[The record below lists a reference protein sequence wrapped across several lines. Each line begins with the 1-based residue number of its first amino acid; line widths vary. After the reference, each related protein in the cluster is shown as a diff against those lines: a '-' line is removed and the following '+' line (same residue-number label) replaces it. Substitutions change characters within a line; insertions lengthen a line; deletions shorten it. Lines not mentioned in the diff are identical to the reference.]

1 VSVAGLKVA
10 LIGCGTI
17 GSVLARAI
25 DKGRAGEAEL
35 AWLYD
40 LKPEKS
46 EALAKKLRSK
56 PRIAKN
62 VTEIYADKTV
72 GMVIEA
78 ASQLAV
84 EQYSTD
90 VLRSGKDLTVMSVGA
105 FADERLLKSVRSAAE
120 QSGHKIY
127 IPSGAVLG
135 IDGVKAAEL
144 GEIEEVTLSTR
155 KPPAALA
162 YSTYLEEHGIKLR
175 GLKKA
180 RTVFD
185 GPARKA
191 VKAFPRSVNV
201 AATLS
206 LAGIGL
212 DKTRV
217 RVIADPKLRRN
228 VHEIRVR
235 GKAGEFVTKTQNVP
249 FPDAPKTSYLAALSA
264 VRTLRNLSESIRV
277 GT

>member
-1 VSVAGLKVA
+1 MGLKVA
-10 LIGCGTI
+10 LIGCGAI
-17 GSVLARAI
+17 GSVLARSI
-25 DKGRAGEAEL
+25 DKERAGKTEL

-40 LKPEKS
+40 LKSEKS
-46 EALAKKLRSK
+46 EGLAKKLRSK
-56 PRIAKN
+56 PRIAKS
-62 VTEIYADKTV
+62 VSEIYADKTV

-84 EQYSTD
+84 EQYSLD
-90 VLRSGKDLTVMSVGA
+90 VLRSGKDLMVMSVGA

-120 QSGHKIY
+120 LSGRKIY
-127 IPSGAVLG
+127 VPSGAVLG

-144 GEIEEVTLSTR
+144 GKIEEVTLTTR

-162 YSTYLEEHGIKLR
+162 YSTYLKERGIKLR

-191 VKAFPRSVNV
+191 VKAFPLSVNV

-212 DKTRV
+212 EKTRV

-264 VRTLRNLSESIRV
+264 IQTLRNLSESIRI

>member
-1 VSVAGLKVA
+1 VSVVGLKVA
-10 LIGCGTI
+10 LIGCGSI

-25 DKGRAGEAEL
+25 DKGRAGKAEL

-40 LKPEKS
+40 LNPEKS

-56 PRIAKN
+56 PRIAKS
-62 VTEIYADKTV
+62 VAEIYADKTV

-90 VLRSGKDLTVMSVGA
+90 VLRSGKDLMVMSVGA
-105 FADERLLKSVRSAAE
+105 FADERLLKSVRRAAGLG
-120 QSGHKIY
+120 GHKIY

-144 GEIEEVTLSTR
+144 GEIEEVTLTTR
-155 KPPAALA
+155 KPPATLA
-162 YSTYLEEHGIKLR
+162 YSTYLKKSGTKLR
-175 GLKKA
+175 GLRKS
-180 RTVFD
+180 RVVFD

-217 RVIADPKLRRN
+217 RVIADPKLRHN

-235 GKAGEFVTKTQNVP
+235 WKAGKFVTRTKNLP
-249 FPDAPKTSYLAALSA
+249 FPDANRTSYLAALSA
-264 VRTLRNLSESIRV
+264 IRTLRNLSESIQI

>member
-1 VSVAGLKVA
+1 MGLKVA
-10 LIGCGTI
+10 LIGCGAI
-17 GSVLARAI
+17 GTALAQAI
-25 DKGRAGEAEL
+25 DKGRAGGAEL
-35 AWLYD
+35 VWLYD

-56 PRIAKN
+56 PRIAKSMA
-62 VTEIYADKTV
+62 EIYADKTV

-84 EQYSTD
+84 EQCSTD
-90 VLRSGKDLTVMSVGA
+90 VLRSGKDLMVMSVGA
-105 FADERLLKSVRSAAE
+105 FADERLLKSVRSAAGL
-120 QSGHKIY
+120 SGHKIY
-127 IPSGAVLG
+127 IPSGAILG
-135 IDGVKAAEL
+135 IDGVKAADL
-144 GEIEEVTLSTR
+144 GEIEEVTLTTR

-162 YSTYLEEHGIKLR
+162 YSTYLKKSGIKLR

-180 RTVFD
+180 RMVFD

-228 VHEIRVR
+228 VHEIRFR
-235 GKAGEFVTKTQNVP
+235 GEAGEFVIKMKNVP

-264 VRTLRNLSESIRV
+264 IRTLRNLSESIRI

>member
-1 VSVAGLKVA
+1 MKVA
-10 LIGCGTI
+10 LIGCGAI
-17 GSVLARAI
+17 GSVLAQAI
-25 DKGRAGEAEL
+25 DKEQAGKVGL

-46 EALAKKLRSK
+46 KALAKKLRSK
-56 PRIAKN
+56 PRIAKR
-62 VTEIYADKTV
+62 VAEICADKTV
-72 GMVIEA
+72 DMVIEA

-84 EQYSTD
+84 KQYSTNI
-90 VLRSGKDLTVMSVGA
+90 LRSGKDLMVMSVGA
-105 FADERLLKSVRSAAE
+105 LADERLLKSVQRAAGL
-120 QSGHKIY
+120 SGHKIY
-127 IPSGAVLG
+127 IPSGAILG

-144 GEIEEVTLSTR
+144 GEIEEVTLTTR

-162 YSTYLEEHGIKLR
+162 YSTYIKKRGIKLSR
-175 GLKKA
+175 LKKA
-180 RTVFD
+180 RMVFD
-185 GPARKA
+185 GFAREA

-217 RVIADPKLRRN
+217 RIIADPKLHHN

-235 GKAGEFVTKTQNVP
+235 GKAGKFITRMKNVP
-249 FPDAPKTSYLAALSA
+249 FPDANKTSYLAALSTI
-264 VRTLRNLSESIRV
+264 RTLRNLSETIRI

>member
-1 VSVAGLKVA
+1 VSVVGLKVA
-10 LIGCGTI
+10 LIGCGSI

-56 PRIAKN
+56 PRTARSAA
-62 VTEIYADKTV
+62 EIYADKTV
-72 GMVIEA
+72 GLVIEA

-84 EQYSTD
+84 EQYSLD
-90 VLRSGKDLTVMSVGA
+90 ILRSGKDLMVMSVGA
-105 FADERLLKSVRSAAE
+105 FADDGLLKEVRGAAE

-135 IDGVKAAEL
+135 IDGVKAAMVGGIDEAIL
-144 GEIEEVTLSTR
+144 TTR
-155 KPPAALA
+155 KPPDALTYSA
-162 YSTYLEEHGIKLR
+162 YLSEHGINLTKLKEPR
-175 GLKKA
+175 V
-180 RTVFD
+180 VFE
-185 GPARKA
+185 GSARKA
-191 VKAFPRSVNV
+191 VKAFPKSVNV

-212 DKTRV
+212 DKTKV
-217 RVIADPKLRRN
+217 RLIADPSLDRN
-228 VHEIRVR
+228 IHEIRVR
-235 GKAGEFVTKTQNVP
+235 GKAGEFVVEARNVP
-249 FPDAPKTSYLAALSA
+249 CPDTPKTSYLAAFSA
-264 VRTLRNLSESIRV
+264 IMTLRSITESIHI

>member
-1 VSVAGLKVA
+1 MKVA
-10 LIGCGTI
+10 LIGCGAI
-17 GSVLARAI
+17 GSVLAQAI
-25 DKGRAGEAEL
+25 DKGRAGKAEL

-46 EALAKKLRSK
+46 EALIKRLRSK
-56 PRIAKN
+56 PRVAKSA
-62 VTEIYADKTV
+62 TEIYDDKTV

-78 ASQLAV
+78 ASQQAV
-84 EQYSTD
+84 EQYSID
-90 VLRSGKDLTVMSVGA
+90 VLRSGKDLMVMSVGA
-105 FADERLLKSVRSAAE
+105 FADESLLKSVRSAAGL
-120 QSGHKIY
+120 SGHKIY
-127 IPSGAVLG
+127 IPSGAILG

-144 GEIEEVTLSTR
+144 GEIEEVSLTTR

-162 YSTYLEEHGIKLR
+162 YSTYLKKRGIKLR

-180 RTVFD
+180 RVVFD

-217 RVIADPKLRRN
+217 RIIADPKLRRN

-235 GKAGEFVTKTQNVP
+235 GKAGEFFTKTKNIS

-264 VRTLRNLSESIRV
+264 IQTLRNLSESIRI